1 MNRNRNVTKDFGLN
15 PRADVPRAA
24 FPLRHTV
31 KTTIG
36 HDRIDP
42 IFCAEVLP
50 TDRWNFGVTIFGR
63 LITPIVPILD
73 NLYIEVFYFFC
84 ANRNAWNHWPNF
96 ISGRNPDPTDSTS
109 YTIPYM
115 TCPANQ
121 ADTYCLPGT
130 IWDKFGLPVYGSPG
144 VGDTLN
150 TKVSALPFRHFS
162 AIFNEWFRDP
172 NWVQP
177 KYGYVAPALYGDGPD
192 KLDSGTTD
200 GSHTWLYPPFRYK
213 KKDYFTGSLPWP
225 QANVNPVQIP
235 TLTNSIAMPIGI
247 LNPAQAPTFKNA
259 AGTRLGNALTLT
271 TGSATT
277 TWDNAAAGTTS
288 AAYWDNPNLYLASN
302 VLQANMGTINQF
314 RQAAAIQQ
322 LLETDARGGPRYV
335 EQLQAHFG
343 ILPQDTTMQRPEYLG
358 SAKHHLTIAQVPQ
371 TSASSITDSDTPL
384 GELAA
389 YVTAKI
395 DTHITFSAPEHGY
408 IIGVVNLSGD
418 ITYQQGVARHWSR
431 STRDEFYFPQ
441 LANLGEQAI
450 LTKEIY
456 CPLNDINADA
466 VIFGYIPRW
475 DELRHWPN
483 QITGFMRSGI
493 PGTLDIWHLAELF
506 NGTPPT
512 NGATFMQQNTPMER
526 VLAVDDA
533 TTLQTLKLDILHQG
547 TVTRPLPMFSKPGM
561 LRI

>member
-36 HDRIDP
+36 HDRLDP

-50 TDRWNFGVTIFGR
+50 TDRWQFGVTIFGR

-73 NLYIEVFYFFC
+73 NLWIEVFYFFC

-96 ISGRNPDPTDSTS
+96 ISGRNPDPTDSTT

-115 TCPANQ
+115 TCPSNQ

-130 IWDKFGLPVYGSPG
+130 TWDKFGLPVYGSPG
-144 VGDTLN
+144 VGDSLHTR
-150 TKVSALPFRHFS
+150 VSALPFRHFA
-162 AIFNEWFRDP
+162 AIYNEWFRDP

-177 KYGYVAPALYGDGPD
+177 KYGYVGPALYGDGPD
-192 KLDSGTTD
+192 KLDSGATD

-225 QANVNPVQIP
+225 QASTNPIRIP
-235 TLTNSIAMPIGI
+235 VTSSNITTLVTPLTPSSSYPTFFDPAGGSDKTLTA
-247 LNPAQAPTFKNA
+247 TNA
-259 AGTRLGNALTLT
+259 ATTVTLSANAGASGSLSWSNPGLGIPK
-271 TGSATT
+271 AT
-277 TWDNAAAGTTS
+277 
-288 AAYWDNPNLYLASN
+288 
-302 VLQANMGTINQF
+302 LQASLGTINEF
-314 RQAAAIQQ
+314 RTAAAIQQ

-343 ILPQDTTMQRPEYLG
+343 ILPQDTTLQRPEYLG
-358 SAKHHLTIAQVPQ
+358 SAKQHLTVAQVPQ
-371 TSASSITDSDTPL
+371 TSATSITDSDTPL

-408 IIGVVNLSGD
+408 IIGVVNLTGD

-431 STRDEFYFPQ
+431 STRDEFYFPH

-456 CPLNDINADA
+456 CPLNDVNADA

-506 NGTPPT
+506 NGVPPT

-526 VLAVDDA
+526 ILAVDDS

>member
-1 MNRNRNVTKDFGLN
+1 MNRNKNVTKDFGLN
-15 PRADVPRAA
+15 PRAEVPRAA
-24 FPLRHTV
+24 FPLRHTL

-50 TDRWNFGVTIFGR
+50 TDRWQFGVTIFGR

-73 NLYIEVFYFFC
+73 NLWIEVFYFFC
-84 ANRNAWNHWPNF
+84 ANRNAWSHWPNF
-96 ISGRNPDPTDSTS
+96 ISGRNPDPTDSTA

-115 TCPANQ
+115 TCPSTQ

-130 IWDKFGLPVYGSPG
+130 VWDKLGLPVYGSPG
-144 VGDTLN
+144 VGDSLATH
-150 TKVSALPFRHFS
+150 VSALPFRHFS
-162 AIFNEWFRDP
+162 AIFNEWFRDA

-177 KYGYVAPALYGDGPD
+177 KYNYTGPALYGDGPD
-192 KLDSGTTD
+192 KLDSGATS
-200 GSHTWLYPPFRYK
+200 GSNTWLYPPFRYK

-225 QANVNPVQIP
+225 QASTNPIRIPLSGSANQNVTSTGVAPVWQ
-235 TLTNSIAMPIGI
+235 
-247 LNPAQAPTFKNA
+247 NA
-259 AGTRLGNALTLT
+259 AGTRSAQLAMNTGSSAADWSNADAGTSSPAYWNT
-271 TGSATT
+271 TGLMLPTT
-277 TWDNAAAGTTS
+277 A
-288 AAYWDNPNLYLASN
+288 
-302 VLQANMGTINQF
+302 MGTINEF
-314 RQAAAIQQ
+314 RTAAAIQQ
-322 LLETDARGGPRYV
+322 LLETDARGGPRYT
-335 EQLQAHFG
+335 EQLYAHFG
-343 ILPQDTTMQRPEYLG
+343 VLPQDQTMQRPEYLG

-371 TSASSITDSDTPL
+371 TSATSVTGGDTPL

-395 DTHITFSAPEHGY
+395 DTHISFSAPEHGY
-408 IIGVVNLSGD
+408 IIGVVNLTGD

-431 STRDEFYFPQ
+431 STRDEFYFPH

-456 CPLNDINADA
+456 CPLNDVNADA

-483 QITGFMRSGI
+483 QITGYMRSGI
-493 PGTLDIWHLAELF
+493 PSTLDIWHLAELF

-512 NGATFMQQNTPMER
+512 NGAIFLQQNTPMER

-547 TVTRPLPMFSKPGM
+547 SVTRPLPMFSKPGL